1 MLCFKKVNK
10 LPHRAAQTTLPVWK
24 DGTLDVPLATLFP
37 LVLKEKVQKLTKLSG
52 WGRVCCV
59 SFPGET

>member
-52 WGRVCCV
+52 
-59 SFPGET
+59 